1 MAWSN
6 ITDDE
11 LESKKEITTS
21 FGEPLS
27 WQYLLYARNHPINWN
42 APTGILYGEK
52 DDLTSK
58 EIITEFSKRIGAT
71 LTVMENGEHW
81 FHTDAQMEFLDQWV
95 RQYIVPSGL

>member
-6 ITDDE
+6 ITEDE

-42 APTGILYGEK
+42 TPTGILYGEK
-52 DDLTSK
+52 DNQISIFYIK
-58 EIITEFSKRIGAT
+58 QPARNVSFTEG
-71 LTVMENGEHW
+71 
-81 FHTDAQMEFLDQWV
+81 V
-95 RQYIVPSGL
+95 R